1 MRVIDEAAFPQDH
14 HGGQTSSQCHEPR
27 VLTAVMGALARR
39 EKAAP
44 ERARQPL
51 FQEAAIQVLETA
63 LVPCHQSCLSSSIS
77 TPGDIS
83 ASSAGAIEAS
93 QADVSDFMSPSPFT
107 RPHFA
112 ASLTVTVSS

>member
-1 MRVIDEAAFPQDH
+1 
-14 HGGQTSSQCHEPR
+14 
-27 VLTAVMGALARR
+27 VLTAVIGALARR

-44 ERARQPL
+44 ERARRAL
-51 FQEAAIQVLETA
+51 FQEPAVQALETA

-83 ASSAGAIEAS
+83 ARSASAIEAS
-93 QADVSDFMSPSPFT
+93 QTDLSDFMSCPPFT

-112 ASLTVTVSS
+112 ASLTVTLSW